1 MQEKDILYEIRNTII
16 TNGFISLETN
26 KYINNIYRY
35 DEWYV
40 I

>member
-1 MQEKDILYEIRNTII
+1 MQEKDILYEIRNTLII
-16 TNGFISLETN
+16 NDFISLETN
-26 KYINNIYRY
+26 KNIKNIYRY